1 MSYQKR
7 AGISDQNNVLSAV
20 GRQDRK
26 TEHVLSVVVGQA
38 LRIEH
43 CLVSR
48 GAGSENR
55 TMSCQQWGSK
65 LGEQTVTSCEGV
77 QRKTMTVQVVSLTLL
92 SLHRVTLEEDLPD
105 TRAELTAMMM

>member
-1 MSYQKR
+1 MSVVGQAMRSEQCFVSTEAGLENKTMSYQKR
-7 AGISDQNNVLSAV
+7 ARISDQNNVLSAV

-26 TEHVLSVVVGQA
+26 TEQHVLLVVVGRA
-38 LRIEH
+38 LKTEH

-77 QRKTMTVQVVSLTLL
+77 QMKTMTI
-92 SLHRVTLEEDLPD
+92 
-105 TRAELTAMMM
+105 M